1 MLKDVNRLP
10 QLRDRIHELADKTV
24 KVGILG
30 NADSDM
36 AMIASVNEFGANIP
50 VTDKMRGY
58 LNFIGIHLK
67 KSTTQIKIP
76 ERAPLRTT
84 MDRKSTMDEVVDFA
98 SRVFDLNQDIDK
110 IPDAIGL
117 ALVSQVQDTI
127 ESNLQPG
134 NSSWTIERKKS
145 AKTLQDTGR
154 FKRQISHEVV

>member
-36 AMIASVNEFGANIP
+36 AMIAGANEFGVPEKN
-50 VTDKMRGY
+50 
-58 LNFIGIHLK
+58 
-67 KSTTQIKIP
+67 IP
-76 ERAPLRTT
+76 ERAFLRIT
-84 MDRKSTMDEVVDFA
+84 MDRESTMDEVVDFA

-127 ESNLQPG
+127 ESNIPPA
-134 NSSWTIERKKS
+134 NKPATILRKGS

-154 FKRQISHEVV
+154 LKQSIAHEVV

>member
-36 AMIASVNEFGANIP
+36 AVIAASNEFGVP
-50 VTDKMRGY
+50 GR
-58 LNFIGIHLK
+58 
-67 KSTTQIKIP
+67 IP
-76 ERAPLRTT
+76 ERAFLRIT
-84 MDRKSTMDEVVDFA
+84 MDRESTMDEVVDFA

-127 ESNLQPG
+127 ESNIPPANALA
-134 NSSWTIERKKS
+134 TILKKGS

-154 FKRQISHEVV
+154 LKQSIAHEVV